1 MFSNFKKTF
10 CCLYYELKYFYNYY
24 FKSRNVNSY
33 TPLEEVV
40 VDSQPRNSYE
50 TTYKNITTEF
60 YPTYNK
66 LLVNQEIR
74 KRKSLDNQM
83 QPISEEEFEFSSES
97 SVTSYSSDG
106 SDTKRNSISDSLN
119 IENESLEWDSE
130 WEEWQVV

>member
-1 MFSNFKKTF
+1 MCSNFKKTF

-40 VDSQPRNSYE
+40 VDSQPRNSHE
-50 TTYKNITTEF
+50 TTYKNITTEY

-97 SVTSYSSDG
+97 SVSSKSSRD
-106 SDTKRNSISDSLN
+106 SISDSLI
-119 IENESLEWDSE
+119 IEKNESLEWDSE

>member
-1 MFSNFKKTF
+1 MCSNLKKTF

-50 TTYKNITTEF
+50 STYKNITTEC

-74 KRKSLDNQM
+74 KRKSLENQM

-97 SVTSYSSDG
+97 SESSE
-106 SDTKRNSISDSLN
+106 SSRTSISDSLI
-119 IENESLEWDSE
+119 IEKNESLEWDSE

>member
-1 MFSNFKKTF
+1 MCSNFKKTF

-40 VDSQPRNSYE
+40 VDSQPRNLNDS
-50 TTYKNITTEF
+50 THKNITTEC

-97 SVTSYSSDG
+97 SESSE
-106 SDTKRNSISDSLN
+106 SSRTSISDSLI
-119 IENESLEWDSE
+119 IEKNQSLEWDSE

>member
-1 MFSNFKKTF
+1 MCSNFKKTF

-50 TTYKNITTEF
+50 TTYKNITTEY

-97 SVTSYSSDG
+97 SVSSKSSRD
-106 SDTKRNSISDSLN
+106 SISDSLI
-119 IENESLEWDSE
+119 IEKNESLEWDSE

>member
-1 MFSNFKKTF
+1 MCSNFKKTF

-40 VDSQPRNSYE
+40 IDSQPRNSHE
-50 TTYKNITTEF
+50 TTHKNITTEY

-66 LLVNQEIR
+66 LLINQEIR

-97 SVTSYSSDG
+97 SESTDTS
-106 SDTKRNSISDSLN
+106 RNSISDSLI
-119 IENESLEWDSE
+119 IEKNESLEWDSE

>member
-1 MFSNFKKTF
+1 MCSNFKKTF

-40 VDSQPRNSYE
+40 VDSQPRNSNE
-50 TTYKNITTEF
+50 STYKNITTEC

-74 KRKSLDNQM
+74 KRKSLENQM

-97 SVTSYSSDG
+97 ESSESSESSRTSVSE
-106 SDTKRNSISDSLN
+106 SLI
-119 IENESLEWDSE
+119 IEKNESLEWDSE

>member
-1 MFSNFKKTF
+1 MCSNFKKTF

-40 VDSQPRNSYE
+40 VDSQPRNLYE
-50 TTYKNITTEF
+50 TTYKNITTEY

-83 QPISEEEFEFSSES
+83 QPISEEEFEFSSDSSISSES
-97 SVTSYSSDG
+97 SKSNITD
-106 SDTKRNSISDSLN
+106 SIIIN
-119 IENESLEWDSE
+119 KNESLEWDSE
-130 WEEWQVV
+130 WEEWQEV

>member
-1 MFSNFKKTF
+1 MCSNFKKTF

-40 VDSQPRNSYE
+40 VDSQPRNSHE
-50 TTYKNITTEF
+50 TTYKNITTEY
-60 YPTYNK
+60 YPTHNK

-97 SVTSYSSDG
+97 SVSSKSSRD
-106 SDTKRNSISDSLN
+106 SISDSLI
-119 IENESLEWDSE
+119 IEKNESLEWDSE